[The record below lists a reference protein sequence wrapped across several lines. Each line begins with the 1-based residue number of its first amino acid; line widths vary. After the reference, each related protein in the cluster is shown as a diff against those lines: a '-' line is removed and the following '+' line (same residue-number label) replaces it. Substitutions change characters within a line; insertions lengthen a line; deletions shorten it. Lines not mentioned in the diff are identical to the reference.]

1 MMWMMMMV
9 IMCEDESSRKKMK
22 VVDGSGA
29 GQRAKVAGRQP
40 SLAHIRRIFLPFPR
54 RDSLTFQNCLLIIPF
69 PLSFPPWRSSP
80 QPRSPPH
87 LTWLSSWNS
96 NGRQWQ
102 FSTTK
107 KSGQKRGT
115 GYWMCLQMVSNGTEM
130 SEITSWLTIYCIALL
145 NFSLFSPV
153 LFDYFF
159 YPMDTNNKCIINL
172 GLSTKVNLPNLNI

>member
-1 MMWMMMMV
+1 MMWMWMMMMV
-9 IMCEDESSRKKMK
+9 IMCQDESSRKKMK

-40 SLAHIRRIFLPFPR
+40 SLAHIRRIFLLFPW
-54 RDSLTFQNCLLIIPF
+54 RDSLTFQNCLLVIPF

-80 QPRSPPH
+80 QSRSPPH

-96 NGRQWQ
+96 NGWQWQ

-115 GYWMCLQMVSNGTEM
+115 GYWMCL
-130 SEITSWLTIYCIALL
+130 TIYCFALL

-159 YPMDTNNKCIINL
+159 TPWTQTTNA
-172 GLSTKVNLPNLNI
+172 LSILDYQQK

>member
-1 MMWMMMMV
+1 MMV
-9 IMCEDESSRKKMK
+9 IMCQDESSRKKMK

-29 GQRAKVAGRQP
+29 GQRAKVAGRQL
-40 SLAHIRRIFLPFPR
+40 SLAHIRRIFLLFPW

-96 NGRQWQ
+96 NGWQWQ

-115 GYWMCLQMVSNGTEM
+115 GYWMCLQMVSNGIQI
-130 SEITSWLTIYCIALL
+130 SEITSWLTIYCFALL

-159 YPMDTNNKCIINL
+159 TPWTQTTNA
-172 GLSTKVNLPNLNI
+172 LSILDYQQK